1 MHWKKFLVVLSN
13 LINKNL
19 HKKYTADVVTS
30 IGTLPIFPDPTKF
43 INLLLDLV
51 KKKGIMIID
60 GRINSYDVSAII
72 KYRDESKK
80 ISQNLWRCDFNLHS
94 EKWIRKILSKRSDI
108 DKIYFRYPTIDTK
121 IPRVKSAPHI
131 NNWTISIKKRG
142 YEITSGLKILNNTG
156 YLIVKKK

>member
-51 KKKGIMIID
+51 KKK
-60 GRINSYDVSAII
+60 
-72 KYRDESKK
+72 E
-80 ISQNLWRCDFNLHS
+80 
-94 EKWIRKILSKRSDI
+94 
-108 DKIYFRYPTIDTK
+108 
-121 IPRVKSAPHI
+121 
-131 NNWTISIKKRG
+131 
-142 YEITSGLKILNNTG
+142 
-156 YLIVKKK
+156 